1 MAVRHATGPGGAED
15 WPLGVAYEVR
25 STASSSPSGCGPF
38 GAAGSCDRGEHLAS
52 GQYGPEWVASFG
64 QPPGEVPDG
73 EGTGPQRRVVE
84 FVPVDGRRYRGAA
97 ARGEPE
103 PGAST
108 VTARRARKVS
118 RAGSS
123 TRYANAAL
131 RAGFNR
137 YRTFAPTPN
146 TTSVTPPLDTPEMA
160 APCCCYPAGRS
171 AVIGQ
176 AGNAAAVP
184 CTECR
189 RPRPKVAEPARRRP
203 FTSRAGE
210 DGRGGRDDGAWVF
223 VDAQI
228 G

>member
-1 MAVRHATGPGGAED
+1 MRCGRPQVRRLAAAGLSVPPGHVIGGSI
-15 WPLGVAYEVR
+15 WRPVSTVR
-25 STASSSPSGCGPF
+25 NGSPRSVSRRGKSRMVKEPGRSEGSSSSSQSM
-38 GAAGSCDRGEHLAS
+38 GADT
-52 GQYGPEWVASFG
+52 VA
-64 QPPGEVPDG
+64 P
-73 EGTGPQRRVVE
+73 
-84 FVPVDGRRYRGAA
+84 A